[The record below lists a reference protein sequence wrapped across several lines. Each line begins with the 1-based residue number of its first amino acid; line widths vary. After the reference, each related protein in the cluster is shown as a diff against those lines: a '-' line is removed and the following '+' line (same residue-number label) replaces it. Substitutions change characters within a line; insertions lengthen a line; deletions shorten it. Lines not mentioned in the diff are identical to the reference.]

1 MSFYEELKAFPV
13 NTEWDYGGEQGYKT
27 AGMNMRDYFAAKAMP
42 IIIKDWYDDDMPCGD
57 DDNALFIAKLAYKM
71 ADAMMEARNEPI

>member
-27 AGMNMRDYFAAKAMP
+27 AGMNMRDYFAAKAMQAFVAKFDIEIP
-42 IIIKDWYDDDMPCGD
+42 EYK
-57 DDNALFIAKLAYKM
+57 IAEAAYWM
-71 ADAMMEARNEPI
+71 ADEMLAARETKE

>member
-27 AGMNMRDYFAAKAMP
+27 AGMNMRDYFAAKAMQS
-42 IIIKDWYDDDMPCGD
+42 IIICEEGEF
-57 DDNALFIAKLAYKM
+57 NLLTLAKESYRM
-71 ADAMMEARNEPI
+71 ADAMMEARNESK